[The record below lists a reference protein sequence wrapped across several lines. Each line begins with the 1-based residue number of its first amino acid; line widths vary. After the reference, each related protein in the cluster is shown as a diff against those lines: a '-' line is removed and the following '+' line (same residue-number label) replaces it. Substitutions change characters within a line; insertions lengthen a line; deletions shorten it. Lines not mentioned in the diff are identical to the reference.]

1 MDEEELNEELK
12 NIEYSHREYQRLVAM
27 KLISIGLPHKVIAEI
42 LMISYETVY
51 RWAKVGSEKGI
62 K

>member
-1 MDEEELNEELK
+1 
-12 NIEYSHREYQRLVAM
+12 M

-51 RWAKVGSEKGI
+51 RWAKACSENGI
-62 K
+62 KGLMPNFNGGRPSRLTIK